1 MYQRRHSPGLFSVG
15 GWTLWAGRSLALLR
29 LGMRTIVLVVA
40 FVEATV
46 WSSSLWLGV
55 LRHLGTGSKLLS
67 LRRVN
72 THVWHWLMLEKLRR
86 EVCQY
91 LTLSGGL
98 LSIYWLPILHSWAHP
113 VRLLPLLRAT
123 WHHHGRRAS
132 RAWVAVRACHRRWWP
147 ISLGC
152 EVCLV
157 YRIHHRWTR
166 SHQIWVSN
174 KRTGWS
180 LNHNRATHV
189 GWLLWHKLM
198 AT

>member
-1 MYQRRHSPGLFSVG
+1 MYPRRHSPGLFSVG
-15 GWTLWAGRSLALLR
+15 GRTLWAGRSLALLR

-46 WSSSLWLGV
+46 WSSSLWLAV

-72 THVWHWLMLEKLRR
+72 THVWH
-86 EVCQY
+86 
-91 LTLSGGL
+91 LSGGL
-98 LSIYWLPILHSWAHP
+98 LSIYWLSILHSWAHP
-113 VRLLPLLRAT
+113 VRLLPLLRAA
-123 WHHHGRRAS
+123 WHHHGRRAA

-147 ISLGC
+147 VSLGC

-166 SHQIWVSN
+166 SHQIRVSN
-174 KRTGWS
+174 ERTGWS